1 MALAE
6 NLFRTMVFSC
16 SLLRC
21 PAADGI
27 NAGGVRKISCR
38 EDVLATVSKPLA
50 NYRPADGV
58 WILVHLNSEVAV
70 ASSMPPSLLKVWD
83 VSHLAHAPGPT
94 RSRMKHRNPGVDW
107 VLV

>member
-6 NLFRTMVFSC
+6 NLFRTVVFSC

-27 NAGGVRKISCR
+27 NEGGVRKISCW
-38 EDVLATVSKPLA
+38 EDVLATVSKPLT

-83 VSHLAHAPGPT
+83 VSHPAHAPT
-94 RSRMKHRNPGVDW
+94 RSRIKHRNPGVDW